1 MQENIPWIEKY
12 RPLHFDDIV
21 LDPFNRMLFQN
32 ILTRRYFPN
41 LLLYGPPGTGKTTTI
56 VNLIHEYS
64 NSRFS
69 GETTSRAK
77 NENVRSPLDVVN
89 SHCETSLTNTQFGK
103 SKENVIHLNAS
114 DERGIDI
121 IRNQINQF
129 VKSKHLFETGLKF
142 VILDEVDYM
151 TKNAQQALKSL
162 LQTCRSNVRF
172 CLICNYISKIDESL
186 QNEFCCVRFNQLP
199 MKDIYT
205 FIRQIT
211 EAENVMI
218 TQEDIETIQMNY
230 QSDIRS
236 MINFIQLNATSFQ
249 DSIQSSVK
257 QSERKLETTQT
268 PSALCESHNSESD
281 KFQGVA
287 HAEAKETAELTKKF
301 QTNLLH
307 SKIVRGEDWQTLHD
321 LLASKPSS
329 AEKYIHYI
337 SVQFN
342 IDKRNIL
349 NMYFNYVLRTF
360 PEVVNGDW
368 LTIAENVVHTTDD
381 VEIKYVMAY
390 FCVNLSEYYQSQET
404 KP

>member
-1 MQENIPWIEKY
+1 MLENIPWIEKY

-21 LDPFNRMLFQN
+21 LDPFNRVLFQN
-32 ILTRRYFPN
+32 ILTRGYFPN

-64 NSRFS
+64 KTESRQRGIYENMS
-69 GETTSRAK
+69 GPQS
-77 NENVRSPLDVVN
+77 
-89 SHCETSLTNTQFGK
+89 GK

-121 IRNQINQF
+121 IRCQINQF

-151 TKNAQQALKSL
+151 TKTAQQALKSL

-186 QNEFCCVRFNQLP
+186 QDEFCCVRFNQLP
-199 MKDIYT
+199 VKDIYM

-211 EAENVMI
+211 DAEKVII

-236 MINFIQLNATSFQ
+236 MINFIQLNASSFQ
-249 DSIQSSVK
+249 
-257 QSERKLETTQT
+257 T
-268 PSALCESHNSESD
+268 
-281 KFQGVA
+281 GVGG
-287 HAEAKETAELTKKF
+287 TILP
-301 QTNLLH
+301 
-307 SKIVRGEDWQTLHD
+307 SKIVRGENWRTLHE
-321 LLASKPSS
+321 LLTSGRRDG

-337 SVQFN
+337 SVHFN

-349 NMYFNYVLRTF
+349 NMYFNYVLRAY
-360 PEVVNGDW
+360 PEVVSEEW

-381 VEIKYVMAY
+381 VEIKHVLGY
-390 FCVNLSEYYQSQET
+390 FCVNLSEYYCNFPVLESIK
-404 KP
+404 KPILGHS

>member
-12 RPLHFDDIV
+12 RPLHFDEIV
-21 LDPFNRMLFQN
+21 LDPFNRLLFQN
-32 ILTRRYFPN
+32 ILTNGYFPN

-56 VNLIHEYS
+56 VNLINEFSGNEYS
-64 NSRFS
+64 K
-69 GETTSRAK
+69 GTQ
-77 NENVRSPLDVVN
+77 P
-89 SHCETSLTNTQFGK
+89 NTQFGK

-121 IRNQINQF
+121 IRYQINQF

-162 LQTCRSNVRF
+162 LQTCRANVRF

-186 QNEFCCVRFNQLP
+186 QHEFCCVRFNQLP
-199 MKDIYT
+199 VKDIYT

-211 EAENVMI
+211 DAEKVMI
-218 TQEDIETIQMNY
+218 TQEDIETIQLNY

-249 DSIQSSVK
+249 PDGYGKLIQ
-257 QSERKLETTQT
+257 
-268 PSALCESHNSESD
+268 
-281 KFQGVA
+281 
-287 HAEAKETAELTKKF
+287 
-301 QTNLLH
+301 
-307 SKIVRGEDWQTLHD
+307 SKIVRGENWRQLHD
-321 LLASKPSS
+321 LLVSNVGEDGVFG

-337 SVQFN
+337 SVHFN

-349 NMYFNYVLRTF
+349 NMYFNYVLRTY
-360 PEVVNGDW
+360 PEIVNEAW

-381 VEIKYVMAY
+381 VEIKHVLSY
-390 FCVNLSEYYQSQET
+390 FCVNLSEYYQTRLATSSSVGIAVR
-404 KP
+404 

>member
-21 LDPFNRMLFQN
+21 LDPFNRVLFQN
-32 ILTRRYFPN
+32 ILTDGYFPN

-56 VNLIHEYS
+56 VNLINEYS
-64 NSRFS
+64 GNEYSR
-69 GETTSRAK
+69 GTQQ
-77 NENVRSPLDVVN
+77 
-89 SHCETSLTNTQFGK
+89 NTQFGK

-121 IRNQINQF
+121 IRYQINQF

-186 QNEFCCVRFNQLP
+186 QHEFCCVRFNQLP
-199 MKDIYT
+199 VKDIYT

-211 EAENVMI
+211 DAEKVMI
-218 TQEDIETIQMNY
+218 TQEDIETIQLNY

-249 DSIQSSVK
+249 PDGYGKLIQ
-257 QSERKLETTQT
+257 
-268 PSALCESHNSESD
+268 
-281 KFQGVA
+281 
-287 HAEAKETAELTKKF
+287 
-301 QTNLLH
+301 
-307 SKIVRGEDWQTLHD
+307 SKIVRGENWRQLHD
-321 LLASKPSS
+321 LLASNVGENGVFG

-337 SVQFN
+337 SVHFN

-349 NMYFNYVLRTF
+349 NMYFNYVLRTY
-360 PEVVNGDW
+360 PEIVNEAW

-381 VEIKYVMAY
+381 VEIKHVLSY
-390 FCVNLSEYYQSQET
+390 FCVNLSEYYQNLLR
-404 KP
+404 K

>member
-1 MQENIPWIEKY
+1 MYTANFQYMQENIPWIEKY

-21 LDPFNRMLFQN
+21 LDPFNRLLFQN
-32 ILTRRYFPN
+32 ILTDGYFPN

-56 VNLIHEYS
+56 VNLINEYS
-64 NSRFS
+64 
-69 GETTSRAK
+69 G
-77 NENVRSPLDVVN
+77 NEYKRKTQQNA
-89 SHCETSLTNTQFGK
+89 QFGK

-121 IRNQINQF
+121 IRYQINQF

-162 LQTCRSNVRF
+162 LQTCRPNVRF

-186 QNEFCCVRFNQLP
+186 QHEFCCVRFNQLP
-199 MKDIYT
+199 VKDIYM

-211 EAENVMI
+211 DAEKVMI
-218 TQEDIETIQMNY
+218 TQEDIETIQLNY

-249 DSIQSSVK
+249 PDGYGKLIQ
-257 QSERKLETTQT
+257 
-268 PSALCESHNSESD
+268 
-281 KFQGVA
+281 
-287 HAEAKETAELTKKF
+287 
-301 QTNLLH
+301 
-307 SKIVRGEDWQTLHD
+307 SKIVRGENWRRLHD
-321 LLASKPSS
+321 LLTSNAEEFGVFG

-337 SVQFN
+337 SVHFN

-349 NMYFNYVLRTF
+349 NMYFNYVIRTY
-360 PEVVNGDW
+360 PEVVKEEW
-368 LTIAENVVHTTDD
+368 LNIAENVIHTTDD
-381 VEIKYVMAY
+381 VEIKHVLKF
-390 FCVNLSEYYQSQET
+390 FCVNLSNYYKSIV
-404 KP
+404 KVS

>member
-1 MQENIPWIEKY
+1 MYTANFQYMQENIPWIEKY

-21 LDPFNRMLFQN
+21 LDPFNRLLFQN
-32 ILTRRYFPN
+32 ILTDGYFPN

-56 VNLIHEYS
+56 VNLINEYS
-64 NSRFS
+64 
-69 GETTSRAK
+69 G
-77 NENVRSPLDVVN
+77 NEYKRKTQQNA
-89 SHCETSLTNTQFGK
+89 QFGK

-121 IRNQINQF
+121 IRYQINQF

-162 LQTCRSNVRF
+162 LQTCRPNVRF

-186 QNEFCCVRFNQLP
+186 QHEFCCVRFNQLP
-199 MKDIYT
+199 VKDIYM

-211 EAENVMI
+211 DAEKVMI
-218 TQEDIETIQMNY
+218 TQEDIETIQLNY

-249 DSIQSSVK
+249 PDGYGKLIQ
-257 QSERKLETTQT
+257 
-268 PSALCESHNSESD
+268 
-281 KFQGVA
+281 
-287 HAEAKETAELTKKF
+287 
-301 QTNLLH
+301 
-307 SKIVRGEDWQTLHD
+307 SKIVRGENWRRLHD
-321 LLASKPSS
+321 LLTSNAEEFGVFG

-337 SVQFN
+337 SVHFN

-349 NMYFNYVLRTF
+349 NMYFNYVLRTY
-360 PEVVNGDW
+360 PEIVNEEW

-381 VEIKYVMAY
+381 VEIKHVLSY
-390 FCVNLSEYYQSQET
+390 FCVNLTEYYHNLLR
-404 KP
+404 P